1 MKLAVYMTHTEFGIL
16 SHLEKLWNI
25 SVHVNKENVKHIS
38 RVFTSRSRN
47 CNTEFRLF
55 ETFFF
60 SPKKMRLEM
69 IRIVCLGFKKVH
81 LLKTLS

>member
-38 RVFTSRSRN
+38 RVFT
-47 CNTEFRLF
+47 
-55 ETFFF
+55 
-60 SPKKMRLEM
+60 
-69 IRIVCLGFKKVH
+69 
-81 LLKTLS
+81 